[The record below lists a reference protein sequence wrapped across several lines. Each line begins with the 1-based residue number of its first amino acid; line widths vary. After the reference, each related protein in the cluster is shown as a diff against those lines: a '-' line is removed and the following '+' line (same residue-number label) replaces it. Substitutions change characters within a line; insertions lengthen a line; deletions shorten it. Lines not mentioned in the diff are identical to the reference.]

1 MLYSPQFIIL
11 AAANLFIVSSQ
22 GAFFLFPLFV
32 TGHGGSKLDIGITMA
47 AFTLAAVLCRPWVS
61 DMIDKVGRKRSYS
74 LGCLIASLAP
84 LTYLFFHGNLDHF
97 YAPLIV
103 VRLAHGVGF
112 AICFTAAF
120 TYIADIVPKTR
131 LNEGAG
137 VFGLTALVG
146 MAVGPVFAEAI
157 ILHYGFSIF
166 FLSTAGLAT
175 AGLLLHLPLPESY
188 ERVSNGSS
196 PSFFSVLFERRMI
209 TVTMLALLF
218 GFGMAASSGFVS
230 PFVEE
235 RSLAYISVYYI
246 SYSAAA
252 VFTRLFGGKF
262 ADRVGEERIIP
273 HALILTGSGLLCLI
287 FLGGNGVLVL
297 AGLMSGCGHGFLFPC
312 LNAMA
317 IRSQPIDIRGKL
329 TGVFTGGIDA
339 GVFVGSIL
347 LGCIAEMAGFKFL
360 FAAAGM
366 SLVTGYG
373 IFKLRMAHDR

>member
-11 AAANLFIVSSQ
+11 AAANLFVVSSQ

-32 TGHGGSKLDIGITMA
+32 IGHGGSKLDIGITMA

-74 LGCLIASLAP
+74 LGSLIASLAP
-84 LTYLFFHGNLDHF
+84 LMYLFFHGNLNHF
-97 YAPLIV
+97 YAPLIA

-120 TYIADIVPKTR
+120 TYIVDIIPKTR

-146 MAVGPVFAEAI
+146 MAVGPVFAETI
-157 ILHYGFSIF
+157 ILHFGFSIF
-166 FLSTAGLAT
+166 FLSTAGLAAT
-175 AGLLLHLPLPESY
+175 GLLLHLPLPESY
-188 ERVSNGSS
+188 ESVSRGSS
-196 PSFFSVLFERRMI
+196 PSFFSVLFQRRMI

-218 GFGMAASSGFVS
+218 GFGISASSGFVS
-230 PFVEE
+230 PFVAE

-252 VFTRLFGGKF
+252 VFTRLFGGRF

-273 HALILTGSGLLCLI
+273 FAIILAGSGLLCLI
-287 FLGGNGVLVL
+287 FLGGNSVLIL
-297 AGLMSGCGHGFLFPC
+297 SGLLSGCGHGFLFPC
-312 LNAMA
+312 LNAMTV
-317 IRSQPIDIRGKL
+317 RSQPVDIRGKL
-329 TGVFTGGIDA
+329 TGIFTGGIDA
-339 GVFVGSIL
+339 GVFIGSIL
-347 LGCIAEMAGFKFL
+347 LGYIGELAGFKIL
-360 FAAAGM
+360 FAAAGV
-366 SLVTGYG
+366 SLLTGFV
-373 IFKLRMAHDR
+373 IFKLRTAYD